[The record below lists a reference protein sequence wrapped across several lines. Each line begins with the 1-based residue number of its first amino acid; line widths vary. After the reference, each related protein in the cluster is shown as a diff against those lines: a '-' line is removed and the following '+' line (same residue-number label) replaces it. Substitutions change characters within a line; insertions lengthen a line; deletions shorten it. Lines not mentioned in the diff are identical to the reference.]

1 MRKNLLLNV
10 LAIGAVA
17 VGLASC
23 GGNSGSKELTIVHF
37 DQAILGETQKDLGVS
52 IGIKKG
58 NTTLQTALNEALAT
72 ISVDTRNQWIWESES
87 TNIIKGE
94 FNENKKDIFNYI
106 IDYNISRF
114 YICNN

>member
-72 ISVDTRNQWIWESES
+72 ISVETRNYEHVQEIENALRNSGF
-87 TNIIKGE
+87 TIK
-94 FNENKKDIFNYI
+94 K
-106 IDYNISRF
+106 
-114 YICNN
+114 